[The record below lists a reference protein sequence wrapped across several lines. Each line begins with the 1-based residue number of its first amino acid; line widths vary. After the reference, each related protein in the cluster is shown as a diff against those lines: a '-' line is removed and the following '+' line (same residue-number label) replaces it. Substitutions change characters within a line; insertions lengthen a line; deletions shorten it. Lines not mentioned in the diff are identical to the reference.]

1 MTPDILHHATAL
13 VVGRSGLLLLGES
26 GSGKSTLAAA
36 LITRGGQLIADDQ
49 VQLSSHGGQLLAQA
63 PHTLEGVLELRG
75 FGLIRVPHL
84 ASHKLHLVVRC
95 QTQPPE
101 RLPEPETTTL
111 LGVTLPIITLNPVA
125 THSAECLI
133 LWVEAMQEG
142 RVLPQD
148 WLPSRN

>member
-1 MTPDILHHATAL
+1 MTTPLYHATAL
-13 VVGRSGLLLLGES
+13 VVGDSGLLLLGES

-36 LITRGGQLIADDQ
+36 LITRGGQLIADDE
-49 VQLSSHGGQLLAQA
+49 VHLSATSGMLVASPPPSLSGII
-63 PHTLEGVLELRG
+63 ELRG

-84 ASHKLHLVVRC
+84 ASHPLHLVVRC

-111 LGVTLPIITLNPVA
+111 LGLTLPIITLNPLA
-125 THSAECLI
+125 THSAECLM

-142 RVLPQD
+142 RVLAQD

>member
-1 MTPDILHHATAL
+1 MTNPLYHATAL
-13 VVGRSGLLLLGES
+13 VVGDTGLLLLGES

-36 LITRGGQLIADDQ
+36 LITRGGQLIADDE
-49 VQLSSHGGQLLAQA
+49 VHLSTAGGLLVASPPA
-63 PHTLEGVLELRG
+63 SLAGIIELRG
-75 FGLIRVPHL
+75 FGLVRLPHL
-84 ASHKLHLVVRC
+84 ASHPLHLVVRC

-111 LGVTLPIITLNPVA
+111 LGLTLPIITLNPVA
-125 THSAECLI
+125 THSAECLM